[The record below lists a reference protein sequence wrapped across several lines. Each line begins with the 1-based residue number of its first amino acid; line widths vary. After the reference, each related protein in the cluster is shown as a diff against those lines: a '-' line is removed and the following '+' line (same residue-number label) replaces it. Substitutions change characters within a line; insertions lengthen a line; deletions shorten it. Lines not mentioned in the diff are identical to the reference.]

1 MQGSFFSFSEGK
13 GGNGP
18 CGVRLLFVGRITDPS
33 VPCILTC
40 LLLLRPPD
48 PDPSCHLLEIVSF
61 SEEKETK
68 DRAAFVSSLSSS
80 PPFHLS
86 PPFSS
91 FISYFPCY
99 PTHPLAWISALLY
112 LPQQVDC
119 CVFLCFFRP
128 HARLARCVRY
138 SAEPSI
144 EFPGP

>member
-1 MQGSFFSFSEGK
+1 MDRTASPPRRRPRHGSLRSPNYPLS
-13 GGNGP
+13 P
-18 CGVRLLFVGRITDPS
+18 PTPPS
-33 VPCILTC
+33 N
-40 LLLLRPPD
+40 

-128 HARLARCVRY
+128 HARLARSVRY